1 VRDLLQK
8 SSIVAFP
15 SWYREGVPKSLIEAC
30 ASGRPIVTCNSI
42 GCKDVVDDGVNGFLV
57 PVRDSDALAEKLRIL
72 IEDKDLRIKMGKAAR
87 EKAER
92 EFSLDKV
99 VQKHLEIYQSL
110 IKNKAD

>member
-1 VRDLLQK
+1 
-8 SSIVAFP
+8 
-15 SWYREGVPKSLIEAC
+15 
-30 ASGRPIVTCNSI
+30 
-42 GCKDVVDDGVNGFLV
+42 
-57 PVRDSDALAEKLRIL
+57 
-72 IEDKDLRIKMGKAAR
+72 MGKAAR

>member
-1 VRDLLQK
+1 MNSAQGGSGIGL
-8 SSIVAFP
+8 SIV
-15 SWYREGVPKSLIEAC
+15 RK
-30 ASGRPIVTCNSI
+30 IV
-42 GCKDVVDDGVNGFLV
+42 
-57 PVRDSDALAEKLRIL
+57 
-72 IEDKDLRIKMGKAAR
+72 DLRIKMGKAAR